1 MKAIAMCGLLLAVFF
16 SAAQASDPY
25 ADTVVSYTTGS
36 GGVNTAYNNSSAA
49 LGGVTSYATVVY
61 PAWKAT
67 DIVGIGLGGELTLG
81 FNEPI
86 VNDANNPYGLDFTV
100 FGNEMFIL
108 SSGTYQTLYGH
119 SGLTVWVSLDNI
131 LYYQLATTLGADDQ
145 FPTQATGDPTVPLDP
160 SITTTN
166 FVGLTSKTGGPDL
179 YKGSAGGASYD
190 ISRAVDSEGK
200 AVTLA
205 SISYVKIVGTS
216 GYGYVDAIVAVKA
229 VPEPST
235 YALLV
240 AGGGMAWWSIQRKRT
255 SASA

>member
-36 GGVNTAYNNSSAA
+36 GGINTAYNNSSAA

-67 DIVGIGLGGELTLG
+67 DIVGVGLGGELTLG

-86 VNDANNPYGLDFTV
+86 LNDANNPYGLDFTI
-100 FGNEMFIL
+100 FGNSFFVL
-108 SSGTYQTLYGH
+108 SSGTYSGLYNH
-119 SGLTVWVSLDNI
+119 TGLTVWVSTDN
-131 LYYQLATTLGADDQ
+131 LTYYLLQTTLGADDQ

-160 SITTTN
+160 SLTTAA
-166 FVGLTSKTGGPDL
+166 FLGLTSKTGGPDL
-179 YKGSAGGASYD
+179 YAGSAGGASYD
-190 ISRAVDSEGK
+190 ISWAVDSQGN

-205 SISYVKIVGTS
+205 SISYVRIEGTS
-216 GYGYVDAIVAVKA
+216 GYGYIDAIAAVAA

-235 YALLV
+235 CAMFLIG
-240 AGGGMAWWSIQRKRT
+240 AGAAWRFLKHKRS